1 MSAFGGKADVIQGV
15 AECPLIAISGHLLVR
30 RVLLGALGP
39 DRLAACLG
47 DQSMCLPQVRK
58 ARSIPPRAT
67 TTPAQAASR
76 RVDLR
81 LIKEAEARWRGPRPV
96 PMEID
101 PTRVGKVFMS
111 NHPGR
116 PRAGIL
122 TLARND
128 HVTPPS
134 VYWQDAHAH
143 SCGKERPWRPEQVA
157 WASRAWK
164 DRSRDTGQKSPDC
177 KWSAIA
183 PGADIGPRY
192 VCFGC
197 GRDAVLLVLERWY
210 DFPEFGGY
218 LGNVGLDRARPG

>member
-1 MSAFGGKADVIQGV
+1 M
-15 AECPLIAISGHLLVR
+15 R
-30 RVLLGALGP
+30 
-39 DRLAACLG
+39 
-47 DQSMCLPQVRK
+47 LPQVRK
-58 ARSIPPRAT
+58 ARSLPPRAHDDAGPGRQ
-67 TTPAQAASR
+67 PAR
-76 RVDLR
+76 RSEIDKR
-81 LIKEAEARWRGPRPV
+81 GRGPEGPCPGQYLRK
-96 PMEID
+96 MIRREWE
-101 PTRVGKVFMS
+101 RWES

-116 PRAGIL
+116 PRAGL
-122 TLARND
+122 LALARND

-218 LGNVGLDRARPG
+218 LGNVGLDRSRPG